1 MDHVLVLYF
10 KRHHHTEGWLD
21 FLSYVIFYKFC
32 SFAFYIR
39 SMTHFE
45 LILVKNIRSVSRFF
59 FFMGISGCSNTI
71 CQREYLC
78 SIVLILLLVKEKLVI
93 FMGSPFCSID
103 LFVALSPIPQ
113 HLDCCSFIVSL
124 KFTFTP
130 F

>member
-59 FFMGISGCSNTI
+59 FLW
-71 CQREYLC
+71 EYL
-78 SIVLILLLVKEKLVI
+78 VVPTPFVKESI
-93 FMGSPFCSID
+93 FAPLYLFCSWSKKNWLYLWALHSVPLIYLS
-103 LFVALSPIPQ
+103 LFHQYHSILIVVAL
-113 HLDCCSFIVSL
+113 
-124 KFTFTP
+124 
-130 F
+130 